1 MQNIEWYNNLN
12 KPFLN
17 PPDWVFAPAWT
28 ILYILITISFILFIR
43 DGMNK
48 QKVLPLLFFLVQ
60 IILNFL
66 WTPAFFI
73 FSQIKIALIILI
85 FIWIFLLLT
94 IITFYKHSKTAAIL
108 LIPYFLWTS
117 FAFYLNLELLRLN

>member
-43 DGMNK
+43 DGMSK

-108 LIPYFLWTS
+108 LIPYFIWTS
-117 FAFYLNLELLRLN
+117 FAFYFNLELLRLN

>member
-17 PPDWVFAPAWT
+17 HPDWVFAPVWT
-28 ILYILITISFILFIR
+28 ILYILITISFILFIKE
-43 DGMNK
+43 GMSK
-48 QKVLPLLFFLVQ
+48 QKIMPLLFFLIQ

-85 FIWIFLLLT
+85 FMWIFLLFT
-94 IITFYKHSKTAAIL
+94 IITFYKHSKTASIL
-108 LIPYFLWTS
+108 LIPYFIWTS
-117 FAFYLNLELLRLN
+117 FALYLNFAYLVLN

>member
-43 DGMNK
+43 DGMSK

-85 FIWIFLLLT
+85 FIWIILLLT

-108 LIPYFLWTS
+108 LIPYFIWTS

>member
-43 DGMNK
+43 DGMSK

-108 LIPYFLWTS
+108 LIPYFIWTS